1 MAVVVGVVVGVVVV
15 VVETRGV
22 KGNAKR
28 RNLGKSKGQSNNK
41 SSSKTTKLSKRKPHK
56 PMRQVSVGVAGG
68 AVGTRP
74 KAKANL
80 ANQSR
85 RAKKH
90 PNKSNRCKNSTITIR
105 SNGAMLSDLKKRLG
119 ASKAVKNAS
128 QRVDPRQLADL

>member
-1 MAVVVGVVVGVVVV
+1 
-15 VVETRGV
+15 
-22 KGNAKR
+22 
-28 RNLGKSKGQSNNK
+28 
-41 SSSKTTKLSKRKPHK
+41 
-56 PMRQVSVGVAGG
+56 MRQVSVGVAGG

-90 PNKSNRCKNSTITIR
+90 PRSTNKSNRCKNSTITIR